1 LLNRTEDLPVKGRFE
16 VKSVEEKTK
25 LENRGLQALESR
37 VIQKDLCTSC
47 GACLSL
53 CPYLQSWQGRLV
65 KLDNC
70 DLAEGRC
77 FAHCPRTHVDLETI
91 HQEVF
96 GQKYL
101 DVEIGLFKQVKMVR
115 ASSPDFRKKSQ
126 TSGVVSALM
135 EFALRQGF
143 IHGAVLTHR
152 SADHLPHGRVIRR
165 AEEILSC
172 AGSSYV
178 AGPTLQALNQG
189 PWEDTERIGVVG
201 TPCQVIATRKMRLS
215 SLKKSAF
222 MDRVTLV
229 VGLFCTWALT
239 YEPFMNYLKTR
250 VNGARIQKLDI
261 TPPPERL
268 LKVIADDGHSWDV
281 PIDEIRAFIRKTCGI
296 CLDMTS
302 ELSDLSVGTVEGI
315 QGWNTVIT
323 RSGLGEEILSRAEA
337 AGVVES
343 RPLPEENLKHLK
355 EASLLKKRKALLTLK
370 ERGELED
377 GYIILSRELITR
389 ILSEAQES

>member
-1 LLNRTEDLPVKGRFE
+1 MET
-16 VKSVEEKTK
+16 
-25 LENRGLQALESR
+25 RGLQALESG
-37 VIQKDLCTSC
+37 VIQKDLCTFC

-65 KLDNC
+65 KLDDC

-77 FAHCPRTHVDLETI
+77 FAHCPRTQVNLEAI

-96 GQKYL
+96 GQSYVNL
-101 DVEIGLFKQVKMVR
+101 EIGLFKQVKMVR
-115 ASSPDFRKKSQ
+115 ASSPSIRKKSQ

-135 EFALRQGF
+135 QFALREGF

-152 SADHLPHGRVIRR
+152 TPDHLPRGRLIRSPD
-165 AEEILSC
+165 EILSC

-189 PWEDTERIGVVG
+189 PWEDTERIGLVG
-201 TPCQVIATRKMRLS
+201 TPCQVLATRKMHIS
-215 SLKKSAF
+215 PLKKNALTE
-222 MDRVTLV
+222 RKTLI

-239 YEPFMNYLKTR
+239 YQPFMNYLRTR
-250 VNGARIQKLDI
+250 VNGARIRKMDI

-268 LKVIADDGHSWDV
+268 LKVITSDDHTWDI
-281 PIDEIRAFIRKTCGI
+281 PIDEIRPFIRTTCGI

-302 ELSDLSVGTVEGI
+302 ELSDLSVGTVEEI

-323 RSGLGEEILSRAEA
+323 RSDLGEELLSRAEA
-337 AGVVES
+337 AGIVES
-343 RPLPEENLKHLK
+343 QPLPQENIKHLK
-355 EASLLKKRKALLTLK
+355 EASLLKKRRALLTLK
-370 ERGELED
+370 ERGELEN
-377 GYIILSRELITR
+377 GYMILSHELIGR
-389 ILSEAQES
+389 ILSEAKEAEL

>member
-1 LLNRTEDLPVKGRFE
+1 M
-16 VKSVEEKTK
+16 
-25 LENRGLQALESR
+25 ENRGFQALESR

-77 FAHCPRTHVDLETI
+77 FAHCPRTQVNLEAI
-91 HQEVF
+91 HQEAF
-96 GQKYL
+96 GKKYL

-115 ASSPDFRKKSQ
+115 ASSPDLRKKGQ

-135 EFALRQGF
+135 EFALTQGF

-152 SADHLPHGRVIRR
+152 TSDHLPQGRILRR
-165 AEEILSC
+165 PEEIISC

-201 TPCQVIATRKMRLS
+201 TPCQVIAARKMRLS

-222 MDRVTLV
+222 IDRVMLI

-239 YEPFMNYLKTR
+239 YEPFINYLKTR
-250 VNGARIQKLDI
+250 VKGARIRKLDI

-268 LKVIADDGHSWDV
+268 LKVITDDGHIWDV
-281 PIDEIRAFIRKTCGI
+281 PIDEIRAFIRKTCAI

-302 ELSDLSVGTVEGI
+302 EFSDLSVGTVEGVL
-315 QGWNTVIT
+315 GWNTVIT
-323 RSGLGEEILSRAEA
+323 RSHLGEEILSRAEA

-343 RPLPEENLKHLK
+343 QPLPEENFKHLK
-355 EASLLKKRKALLTLK
+355 EASLLKKKRALLTLK

-377 GYIILSRELITR
+377 GYILLSRELIER
-389 ILSEAQES
+389 ILSEAKEL